1 MIKVMIP
8 FLQEIHILNSM
19 YQVHHPFYFIRFHF
33 YKSSTHK
40 RPPFW
45 ELDKI
50 HQPTPDFNLPTTPL
64 DSIQLQAILWS
75 EGTSAIPRYSIL
87 INTCKTREKQNT
99 LDSRI
104 IVLTGLVLIG
114 LWCTAQIICVAL
126 SIKNLYPLG

>member
-1 MIKVMIP
+1 MIP
-8 FLQEIHILNSM
+8 FLQHIHILNSM

-33 YKSSTHK
+33 YKSSTH
-40 RPPFW
+40 
-45 ELDKI
+45 
-50 HQPTPDFNLPTTPL
+50 DFNLPTTPL
-64 DSIQLQAILWS
+64 DSIQLQSILWS

-99 LDSRI
+99 LDFRI

-126 SIKNLYPLG
+126 SINNLYTLG